1 MDHVS
6 PGLTTGQRI
15 RLTIHDLAFGG
26 EGVGRFG
33 ELVVFVPF
41 TIPGEEIEAEV
52 TEVKKKFA
60 RARLINLLVASPE
73 RVTPACPYFGQ
84 CGGCQYQ
91 HVSYAAQL
99 QAKHRQINE
108 LFARVGGLA
117 DAVID
122 PVVPCPEPYGYRNRI
137 MVRCVTPAIR

>member
-15 RLTIHDLAFGG
+15 RLAIHDLAFGG

-60 RARLINLLVASPE
+60 RSRLINA
-73 RVTPACPYFGQ
+73 
-84 CGGCQYQ
+84 
-91 HVSYAAQL
+91 
-99 QAKHRQINE
+99 
-108 LFARVGGLA
+108 
-117 DAVID
+117 
-122 PVVPCPEPYGYRNRI
+122 
-137 MVRCVTPAIR
+137 